1 MEQVF
6 RFKQFSVGQDRC
18 AMKVGTDGVLLGAW
32 AGISPAAVLDI
43 GAGTGL
49 ISLMLAQRT
58 DAGIIDAIEPD
69 PMAFE
74 QCVDNFENSPWA
86 DRLFCYHTGLEEF
99 LEEAEERYDLIVTNP
114 PFYSEK
120 SSPLS
125 SARERARQQHFLPFG
140 LIICGV
146 NILLT
151 EDGIFSLILP
161 VGEVSVFSELAMEG
175 GLHLHRICKVRGQPA
190 SKIKR
195 CLLEF
200 RRDAP
205 AKLIREGL
213 VIELQRHR
221 YSEEYIALTKEFY
234 LKM

>member
-6 RFKQFSVGQDRC
+6 RFKQFSVRQDRC

-32 AGISPAAVLDI
+32 AGRSPTAVLDI

-86 DRLFCYHTGLEEF
+86 DRLFCYHTDLEEF

-120 SSPLS
+120 NSPFS
-125 SARERARQQHFLPFG
+125 GARERARQQHFLPFG
-140 LIICGV
+140 LILRGV
-146 NILLT
+146 NMLIT
-151 EDGIFSLILP
+151 EDGTFSLILP
-161 VGEVSVFSELAMEG
+161 AGEVAAFSELALEN
-175 GLHLHRICKVRGQPA
+175 GLKLHRICQVRGQPA

-200 RRDAP
+200 RRDTP
-205 AKLIREGL
+205 AKLIRESL
-213 VIELQRHR
+213 VIELQRHH

>member
-6 RFKQFSVGQDRC
+6 RFKQFSIRQDRC

-32 AGISPAAVLDI
+32 AGTSPTAVLDI

-58 DAGIIDAIEPD
+58 TAGIIDAIEPD
-69 PMAFE
+69 AMAFE
-74 QCVDNFENSPWA
+74 QCVDNFEASPWA
-86 DRLFCYHTGLEEF
+86 DRVFCYHSGLEEF

-114 PFYSEK
+114 PFYGEI

-125 SARERARQQHFLPFG
+125 GARERARQQHFLPFG
-140 LIICGV
+140 IILRGV

-151 EDGIFSLILP
+151 EEGTFSLILP
-161 VGEVSVFSELAMEG
+161 AREVSVFTGLALEG
-175 GLHLHRICKVRGQPA
+175 GLHLHRICQIRGQPA
-190 SKIKR
+190 SRIKR

-205 AKLIREGL
+205 AKLKRECL
-213 VIELQRHR
+213 VIELQRHQ